1 MARGGPEP
9 NGPREL
15 VPREKT
21 PLPAPLPPE
30 TRTVGQLVA
39 ETIRVYQRNVWRS
52 LAIGVLPGVASVVAA
67 GFTGW
72 HRYAFAAAAAPV
84 FTLSYV
90 LGVGIVAG
98 VPVRGRPALTA
109 LGAGILVYLPF
120 PLLASIFVL
129 PGLAWLALFGLVV
142 PVALI
147 DELGLRASFS
157 RALQLARADYIHAL
171 GSLFTLAVLVVLT
184 QGVAFYLLR
193 NFADTAGRTGGA
205 VAGIVLSP
213 LLFLGAAMLYGDQA
227 ARLGSRTRRP
237 RRSDADLPDA
247 DDSHGEGRADAQL
260 QPGAPS

>member
-1 MARGGPEP
+1 MSRGETRSPAR
-9 NGPREL
+9 R
-15 VPREKT
+15 
-21 PLPAPLPPE
+21 PLPPPLPPE

-67 GFTGW
+67 GFAGW
-72 HRYAFAAAAAPV
+72 HRYAFAAAAAPL
-84 FTLSYV
+84 FTFSYV
-90 LGVGIVAG
+90 VAVGIVG
-98 VPVRGRPALTA
+98 DVSVRGRPAWTA
-109 LGAGILVYLPF
+109 FGTGLLVYLPF
-120 PLLASIFVL
+120 PLLASLFVL

-147 DELGLRASFS
+147 ERLGMRDSFARAVD
-157 RALQLARADYIHAL
+157 LARADYVHVL
-171 GSLFTLAVLVVLT
+171 GGLCTLAILVILT

-193 NFADTAGRTGGA
+193 SFADTAGRTGGA
-205 VAGIVLSP
+205 VAGIVLQP

-227 ARLGSRTRRP
+227 ARLGSRSRRT